1 MAKENTAAVSSEKE
15 ITEEEQA
22 PKKKIKKNADLL
34 PSKKEKMTVGQ
45 IILLALLFLFT
56 VFCFADLPFRVIVDI
71 LLNAAYQPL

>member
-1 MAKENTAAVSSEKE
+1 MEEKEMAKENTAAVSSEKE

-56 VFCFADLPFRVIVDI
+56 VFCCACDPGIYRSV
-71 LLNAAYQPL
+71 YG

>member
-1 MAKENTAAVSSEKE
+1 MEEKEMAKENTAAVSSEKE

-45 IILLALLFLFT
+45 IILLALLRL
-56 VFCFADLPFRVIVDI
+56 
-71 LLNAAYQPL
+71 

>member
-1 MAKENTAAVSSEKE
+1 MEEKEMAKENTAAVSSEKE

-56 VFCFADLPFRVIVDI
+56 VFCLRTKH
-71 LLNAAYQPL
+71 LLIISMT